1 MIGLLT
7 LSAFILGLATNSP
20 DPMMKIDTAQT
31 MAFAV
36 LAFSELVHVF
46 NVRNNKKS
54 IFKSN
59 PFNNKYLLLA
69 ILVSAA
75 LMFLVLLVPA
85 LRTIFSIVLL
95 PVDKLAETLIL
106 IFSPIVIVEIMKLF
120 KINTSKDE

>member
-1 MIGLLT
+1 MV
-7 LSAFILGLATNSP
+7 
-20 DPMMKIDTAQT
+20 KIDTAQT

-59 PFNNKYLLLA
+59 PFNNKYLILA
-69 ILVSAA
+69 TIVSAA
-75 LMFLVLLVPA
+75 LMFIVLLVPA
-85 LRTIFSIVLL
+85 LRSIFSIVLL
-95 PVDKLAETLIL
+95 PADKLAETIAL
-106 IFSPIVIVEIMKLF
+106 IFAPILIVEIMKFF